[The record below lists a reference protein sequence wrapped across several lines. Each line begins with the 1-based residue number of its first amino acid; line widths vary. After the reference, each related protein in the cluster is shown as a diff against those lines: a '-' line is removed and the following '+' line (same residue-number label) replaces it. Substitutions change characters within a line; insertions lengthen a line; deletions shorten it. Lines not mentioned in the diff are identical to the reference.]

1 MDEVF
6 TVLRVVVSLV
16 VVVGVIW
23 FVQKKYVK
31 SGGRKSRNRPVT
43 VVARQ
48 NVGGKTSVAVIEFQG
63 KQLLIGV
70 TEHGISVLDSTPTA
84 AVAET
89 AVATVLNAETVTAA
103 LAKSVASPA
112 AAASPVE
119 VKKPTVA
126 AVRPFTRRGSS
137 KQFAAVLAGLEP
149 MPSPLVAPAV
159 TEPTVAK
166 AATRPARTRT
176 PIPTA
181 LSASLKRPAPQTPLG
196 GSILSGA
203 TWKQAFAAIKG
214 DR

>member
-1 MDEVF
+1 VDELF
-6 TVLRVVVSLV
+6 TVLRVIVSLA

-31 SGGRKSRNRPVT
+31 SGGRKSRQCPVT

-70 TEHGISVLDSTPTA
+70 TEHGISVLDSSTLE
-84 AVAET
+84 AVAEVET
-89 AVATVLNAETVTAA
+89 ATELNAESVSAA
-103 LAKSVASPA
+103 LAKSVQAGA
-112 AAASPVE
+112 AVAQPVA
-119 VKKPTVA
+119 VKEPTVT
-126 AVRPFTRRGSS
+126 AVRPYTRRGSS

-149 MPSPLVAPAV
+149 MPSSLVAPVVA
-159 TEPTVAK
+159 EPTTAKVASK
-166 AATRPARTRT
+166 PALTRT
-176 PIPTA
+176 PIPAA
-181 LSASLKRPAPQTPLG
+181 LHASLKRRPPETPLG